1 MRVEHWIHSIPLRIR
16 SLFRRRKVEQEL
28 DEELQYH
35 LEQSIE
41 THVARGMSRE
51 DARYQSLRDFGGLD
65 QQKEQ
70 CRDARGVNLIE
81 HAVMDV
87 RYALRLLAQRPG
99 FTFAVVSVLAL
110 GIGANTAIFSVVNT
124 VLLQPLRYP
133 KSDRLVQLMLSSP
146 SWALGQKSD
155 AVSIPQ
161 FNAWRAEHG
170 VFERV
175 AAYEGKSTAVNLT
188 DGDRPDQVK
197 ALRVSAE
204 YFALFGA
211 AVTPGRAFSGE
222 EDSPGGPRVMV
233 ISDGLWRRRFG
244 ADQSIVGK
252 TLVVGAESWQV
263 IGVVAPGFDAHV
275 PVDLWL
281 PLRADPNSRNPGH
294 GFRVAALLKEGVT
307 VAAANA
313 QLHAIYERFRQ
324 QFPNWFSTA
333 EPTEESFLAEP
344 LADVIVRDARTPLRV
359 LFAAVGL
366 VLLIACANVANLLL
380 ARGRQ
385 RQRELAIRTALGAG
399 RPRIISQLLTES
411 LLLAFAGGLIGLIVA
426 HMALRSLL
434 LINPGNIPRFS
445 AQGSAV
451 GLDWTAVGFTVL
463 ISALTGILFGVLP
476 AFTASRTSTMPL
488 FKDGSLQA
496 GRSSGFKRVYSALV
510 VGEVALAFVLLTGA
524 ALLIRSLQV
533 LLKVDPGFSASN
545 VLTMEMSLVGT
556 RFSNTADLADL
567 IREAE
572 RRVQTVPGVTAVSA
586 TFSLPLEHRFGGPLS
601 VEGRPEDTFGAD
613 ACFVSHR
620 YFEVFGVPVVRGR
633 GFTEHDDESAPP
645 VVLVNQM
652 LSDGSTGTFQWSAP
666 LVWPGGDAL
675 GQQVT
680 MAKTMGPIEDRTRQ
694 VIGVV
699 ANVRDVSLTTPPQPT
714 IYIPIAQLTDSR
726 TRIETSRSPLAFA
739 IRTSTEPY
747 SLKAAIEQELR
758 IASGGLSVGN
768 VRSMEQI
775 VGAST
780 ARNAFNT
787 TVLSV
792 FAGAAL
798 LLAVTG
804 MYSVIA
810 FSVRQR
816 TNEIGIRMAVGAS
829 PREVRLL
836 VLRQGLWLTSLGV
849 LLGLSGS
856 LMLSDVLRGLLYGV
870 EASDPAILA
879 SVAVLLTAV
888 AILAVYVPA
897 RSAPRIDPVAALR
910 WE

>member
-1 MRVEHWIHSIPLRIR
+1 M
-16 SLFRRRKVEQEL
+16 
-28 DEELQYH
+28 
-35 LEQSIE
+35 
-41 THVARGMSRE
+41 
-51 DARYQSLRDFGGLD
+51 
-65 QQKEQ
+65 
-70 CRDARGVNLIE
+70 
-81 HAVMDV
+81 
-87 RYALRLLAQRPG
+87 
-99 FTFAVVSVLAL
+99 VLAL
-110 GIGANTAIFSVVNT
+110 GIGANTAIFSVVNA
-124 VLLQPLRYP
+124 VLLQPLPYP
-133 KSDRLVQLMLSSP
+133 KADRLVQLMLNSP

-161 FNAWRAEHG
+161 FNAWRAEEG

-175 AAYEGKSTAVNLT
+175 AAYERKSTAVNLT

-211 AVTPGRAFSGE
+211 AVRPGRVFSPE
-222 EDSPGGPRVMV
+222 EDSPGGARVMV

-244 ADQSIVGK
+244 GNEGIIGK
-252 TLVVGAESWQV
+252 TLVVGAESWEV
-263 IGVVAPGFDAHV
+263 IGVLAPEFQAHV
-275 PVDLWL
+275 PVDMWL

-294 GFRVAALLKEGVT
+294 GVHVAALLSEGVT

-313 QLHAIYERFRQ
+313 QLNAVYNRFRQ
-324 QFPNWFSTA
+324 QFPSWFSTA

-344 LADVIVRDARTPLRV
+344 LAEVIVREAQVPLRV
-359 LFAAVGL
+359 LFAAVSL

-380 ARGRQ
+380 ARARQ
-385 RQRELAIRTALGAG
+385 RQRELAIRTALGASG
-399 RPRIISQLLTES
+399 QRILSQLLTES

-426 HMALRSLL
+426 HMSLRWLM
-434 LINPGNIPRFS
+434 LINPGNIPRFNV
-445 AQGSAV
+445 QGSAV
-451 GLDWTAVGFTVL
+451 GLDWTAVVFTVV
-463 ISALTGILFGVLP
+463 ISAVTGILFGVLP
-476 AFTASRTSTMPL
+476 AFTASRTSIIPL
-488 FKDGSLQA
+488 FKEGSPQA

-510 VGEVALAFVLLTGA
+510 IAEVALAFVLLTGA

-533 LLKVDPGFSASN
+533 LLKGDPGFSASN
-545 VLTMEMSLVGT
+545 ILTLEMSLVGT
-556 RFSNTADLADL
+556 RFSNTAELAEL

-572 RRVQTVPGVTAVSA
+572 RRLETVPGVTAVSA
-586 TFSLPLEHRFGGPLS
+586 TLSLPLEHRFGGPLS

-633 GFTEHDDESAPP
+633 GFTGNDNESAPP

-652 LSDGSTGTFQWSAP
+652 LSNGSTGTFQWSAP
-666 LVWPGGDAL
+666 LLWPGGDAL
-675 GQQVT
+675 GQRVT

-699 ANVRDVSLTTPPQPT
+699 ANVRDVSLATLPQPT

-739 IRTSTEPY
+739 IRTSTEPH

-775 VGAST
+775 IAAST
-780 ARNAFNT
+780 ARSAFNT
-787 TVLSV
+787 TLLSI

-798 LLAVTG
+798 MLAVTG

-829 PREVRLL
+829 PRQVRML
-836 VLRQGLWLTSLGV
+836 VVRQGLRLISLGV
-849 LLGLSGS
+849 LFGFSGS
-856 LMLSDVLRGLLYGV
+856 LMLPDALRGLLYGV

-879 SVAVLLTAV
+879 SVALLLTGV
-888 AILAVYVPA
+888 ATMAVYVPA
-897 RSAPRIDPVAALR
+897 RTATRIDPVAALR